1 MVKVIFDMDVP
12 FVLNNEMVVREPVEV
27 SWWKGMD
34 LLVDLL
40 NERFLVNLI
49 DDKFAIE
56 ITPTLF
62 MVRRQK
68 PVKFENPSLPI
79 RFLSLIQ
86 DGEVAKARKLLGF
99 EIGEDALRKWFGEF
113 EILPNNYLGQSDVF
127 SIVPKGKR
135 IARNLKFEVSDALI
149 TNIV

>member
-1 MVKVIFDMDVP
+1 MDVP
-12 FVLNNEMVVREPVEV
+12 FVLNNEVVVREPVQV

-34 LLVDLL
+34 LVVDPIATDG
-40 NERFLVNLI
+40 NKFLVNLV
-49 DDKFAIE
+49 DDMFAIE

-79 RFLSLIQ
+79 KFLSLIQ

-99 EIGEDALRKWFGEF
+99 EIGEEALRKWFGDF

-127 SIVPKGKR
+127 SIVPKGER
-135 IARNLKFEVSDALI
+135 VARNLKFEVSDALI